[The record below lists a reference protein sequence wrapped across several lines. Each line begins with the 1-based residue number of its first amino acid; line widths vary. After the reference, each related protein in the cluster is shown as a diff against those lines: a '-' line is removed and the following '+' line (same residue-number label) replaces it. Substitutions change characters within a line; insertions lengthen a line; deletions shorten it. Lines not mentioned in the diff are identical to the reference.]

1 MQNPK
6 YFAKL
11 KIEVEGKGMR
21 MIFNRQRYIKK
32 LNQLSWNGLVKIITG
47 VRRAGKSFILN
58 ELFYNSLISQG
69 VLQNNIIRFAFDA
82 DEDIDCL
89 EPFANGE
96 PVKIA
101 DKKLGYIINAKV
113 FRRYIASQINDSDK
127 FYIFLDEVQLLDNF
141 VGTLNS
147 YLRHA
152 NLDIYVTGSNSR
164 FLSSDIVTEFK
175 GRSTEVHVQPLTFAE
190 YMESSSKTIS
200 ESWADYIVAGGIP
213 LVARIQNVEEQIKY
227 LENLVKETYLKDVV
241 QRNGVRKEQALSE
254 TLQVIASSIGA
265 PVNPRKLSN
274 TFISH
279 GYGEIT
285 SETVSRFIDYY
296 SDAFLV
302 SKAQKYNIKGKKYI
316 DSLFKIYFEDIGVR
330 NALLNFRQIEES
342 HIMENVIYNELRYR
356 GYNVDIG
363 EMNIAENT
371 GRKDKNNHDI
381 YVQKSLEIDFIA
393 TLGSEKYYI
402 QSALAMSAEEK
413 SLQEK
418 RSLYYIDNSFK
429 KIVVTKN
436 GLHATRDNRGV
447 ITMDLFD
454 FLLNEDSLKL

>member
-11 KIEVEGKGMR
+11 KIEVDGKGMR

-69 VLQNNIIRFAFDA
+69 VLQKNIIRFAFDA
-82 DEDIDCL
+82 DEDIDRL

-101 DKKLGYIINAKV
+101 DKKLGYVINAKV

-190 YMESSSKTIS
+190 YMESSSKTVS
-200 ESWADYIVAGGIP
+200 ESWADYIVTGGIP
-213 LVARIQNVEEQIKY
+213 LVARMQNVEEQINY

-274 TFISH
+274 TFIS
-279 GYGEIT
+279 
-285 SETVSRFIDYY
+285 
-296 SDAFLV
+296 L
-302 SKAQKYNIKGKKYI
+302 
-316 DSLFKIYFEDIGVR
+316 SLI
-330 NALLNFRQIEES
+330 
-342 HIMENVIYNELRYR
+342 HI
-356 GYNVDIG
+356 
-363 EMNIAENT
+363 
-371 GRKDKNNHDI
+371 
-381 YVQKSLEIDFIA
+381 
-393 TLGSEKYYI
+393 
-402 QSALAMSAEEK
+402 
-413 SLQEK
+413 
-418 RSLYYIDNSFK
+418 
-429 KIVVTKN
+429 
-436 GLHATRDNRGV
+436 
-447 ITMDLFD
+447 
-454 FLLNEDSLKL
+454 

>member
-1 MQNPK
+1 
-6 YFAKL
+6 
-11 KIEVEGKGMR
+11 MR

-69 VLQNNIIRFAFDA
+69 VLQNNIIRFAFDS
-82 DEDIDCL
+82 DEDIDRL

-101 DKKLGYIINAKV
+101 DKKLCYIINAKV

-200 ESWADYIVAGGIP
+200 ESWADYIVTGGIP
-213 LVARIQNVEEQIKY
+213 LVARMQNVDEEIKY
-227 LENLVKETYLKDVV
+227 LENLVKETYLRDVV

-254 TLQVIASSIGA
+254 TLQVVASSIGA

-274 TFISH
+274 AFISH

-342 HIMENVIYNELRYR
+342 HIMENAIYNELRYR

-381 YVQKSLEIDFIA
+381 YAQKSLEIDFIA

-402 QSALAMSAEEK
+402 QSSLAMTTEEK

-418 RSLYYIDNSFK
+418 RSLYYIDNSFE

-454 FLLNEDSLKL
+454 FLLNEDSLKR

>member
-1 MQNPK
+1 
-6 YFAKL
+6 
-11 KIEVEGKGMR
+11 MR
-21 MIFNRQRYIKK
+21 MIFNRQSYIRK

-69 VLQNNIIRFAFDA
+69 VLQKNIIRFAFDA
-82 DEDIDCL
+82 DEDIDRL

-101 DKKLGYIINAKV
+101 DKKLGYVINAKV

-190 YMESSSKTIS
+190 YVESSNKTVP
-200 ESWADYIVAGGIP
+200 ESWADYIVTGGIP
-213 LVARIQNVEEQIKY
+213 LVARMQNVEEQINY

-285 SETVSRFIDYY
+285 SATVSRFIDYY

-381 YVQKSLEIDFIA
+381 YAQKSLEIDFIA

-402 QSALAMSAEEK
+402 QSAPAMPTEEK
-413 SLQEK
+413 SLREK

-447 ITMDLFD
+447 VTMDLFD
-454 FLLNEDSLKL
+454 FLLNEDSLKR

>member
-11 KIEVEGKGMR
+11 KIEVDGKGMR

-69 VLQNNIIRFAFDA
+69 VLQKNIIRFAFDA
-82 DEDIDCL
+82 DEDIDRL

-101 DKKLGYIINAKV
+101 DKKLGYVINAKV

-190 YMESSSKTIS
+190 YMESSSKTVS
-200 ESWADYIVAGGIP
+200 ESWADYIVTGGIP
-213 LVARIQNVEEQIKY
+213 LVARMQNVEEQINY

-285 SETVSRFIDYY
+285 SATVSRFIDYY

-381 YVQKSLEIDFIA
+381 YAQKSLEIDFIA

-402 QSALAMSAEEK
+402 QSAPAMPTEEK
-413 SLQEK
+413 SLREK

-447 ITMDLFD
+447 VTMDLFD

>member
-1 MQNPK
+1 
-6 YFAKL
+6 
-11 KIEVEGKGMR
+11 
-21 MIFNRQRYIKK
+21 MIFNRQSYIRK

-69 VLQNNIIRFAFDA
+69 VLQKNIIRFAFDA
-82 DEDIDCL
+82 DEDIDRL

-101 DKKLGYIINAKV
+101 DKKLGYVINAKV

-190 YMESSSKTIS
+190 YMESSSKTVS
-200 ESWADYIVAGGIP
+200 ESWADYIVTGGIP
-213 LVARIQNVEEQIKY
+213 LVARMQNVEEQINY

-285 SETVSRFIDYY
+285 SATVSRFIDYY

-381 YVQKSLEIDFIA
+381 YAQKSLEIDFIA

-402 QSALAMSAEEK
+402 QSAPAMPTEEK
-413 SLQEK
+413 SLREK

-447 ITMDLFD
+447 VTMDLFD
-454 FLLNEDSLKL
+454 FLLNEDSLKR

>member
-1 MQNPK
+1 
-6 YFAKL
+6 
-11 KIEVEGKGMR
+11 

-32 LNQLSWNGLVKIITG
+32 LNKLSWNGLVKIITG

-58 ELFYNSLISQG
+58 ELLYNSLISQG
-69 VLQNNIIRFAFDA
+69 VLQNNIIRFAFDS
-82 DEDIDCL
+82 DEDIDRL

-101 DKKLGYIINAKV
+101 DKKLGIIINAKV

-190 YMESSSKTIS
+190 YVESSSKTVS
-200 ESWADYIVAGGIP
+200 ESWADYIVTGGIP
-213 LVARIQNVEEQIKY
+213 LVARMQNVEEQINY
-227 LENLVKETYLKDVV
+227 LENLIKETYLKDVI
-241 QRNGVRKEQALSE
+241 QRNSVRKEQALFE

-285 SETVSRFIDYY
+285 SATVSRFIDYY

-302 SKAQKYNIKGKKYI
+302 SKAQKYNIRGKKYI

-342 HIMENVIYNELRYR
+342 HIMENAIYNELRYR

-381 YVQKSLEIDFIA
+381 YAQKSLEIDFIA

-402 QSALAMSAEEK
+402 QSALAMPTEEK

-447 ITMDLFD
+447 VTMDLFD
-454 FLLNEDSLKL
+454 FLLNEDSLKR

>member
-1 MQNPK
+1 
-6 YFAKL
+6 
-11 KIEVEGKGMR
+11 MR
-21 MIFNRQRYIKK
+21 MIFNRKRYIKK

-82 DEDIDCL
+82 DEDIDRL

-96 PVKIA
+96 PVKVA
-101 DKKLGYIINAKV
+101 DKKLGYVINAKV

-200 ESWADYIVAGGIP
+200 ESWADYIVTGGIP
-213 LVARIQNVEEQIKY
+213 LVARMQNVEEQIKY

-285 SETVSRFIDYY
+285 SATVSRFIDYY

-381 YVQKSLEIDFIA
+381 YAQKSLEIDFIA

-402 QSALAMSAEEK
+402 QSAPAMPTEEK
-413 SLQEK
+413 SLREK

-447 ITMDLFD
+447 VTMDLFD

>member
-1 MQNPK
+1 
-6 YFAKL
+6 
-11 KIEVEGKGMR
+11 
-21 MIFNRQRYIKK
+21 MIFNRQSYIRK

-69 VLQNNIIRFAFDA
+69 VLQKNIIRFAFDA
-82 DEDIDCL
+82 DEDIDRL

-152 NLDIYVTGSNSR
+152 NLDIYVTESNSR

-200 ESWADYIVAGGIP
+200 ESWADYIIAGGIP
-213 LVARIQNVEEQIKY
+213 LVARMQNVEEQIKY

-381 YVQKSLEIDFIA
+381 YSQKSLEIDFIA

-402 QSALAMSAEEK
+402 QSALAMPTEEK

>member
-1 MQNPK
+1 
-6 YFAKL
+6 
-11 KIEVEGKGMR
+11 MR
-21 MIFNRQRYIKK
+21 MIFNRQSYIRK

-82 DEDIDCL
+82 DEDIDRL

-101 DKKLGYIINAKV
+101 DKKLGYVINAKV

-190 YMESSSKTIS
+190 YMESSSKTVS
-200 ESWADYIVAGGIP
+200 ESWADYIVTGGIP
-213 LVARIQNVEEQIKY
+213 LVARMQNVEEQIKY

-254 TLQVIASSIGA
+254 TLQVVASSIGA

-381 YVQKSLEIDFIA
+381 YAQKSLEIDFIA

-402 QSALAMSAEEK
+402 QSAPAMPTEEK
-413 SLQEK
+413 SLREK

-447 ITMDLFD
+447 VTMDLFD

>member
-1 MQNPK
+1 
-6 YFAKL
+6 
-11 KIEVEGKGMR
+11 MR

-213 LVARIQNVEEQIKY
+213 LVARMQNVEEQIKY

-454 FLLNEDSLKL
+454 FLLNEDSLKR

>member
-1 MQNPK
+1 
-6 YFAKL
+6 
-11 KIEVEGKGMR
+11 MR

-69 VLQNNIIRFAFDA
+69 VLQKNIIRFAFDA
-82 DEDIDCL
+82 DEDIDRL

-101 DKKLGYIINAKV
+101 DKKLGYVINAKV

-190 YMESSSKTIS
+190 YVESSNKTVS
-200 ESWADYIVAGGIP
+200 ESWADYIVTGGIP
-213 LVARIQNVEEQIKY
+213 LVARMQNVEEQINY

-285 SETVSRFIDYY
+285 SATVSRFIDYY

-381 YVQKSLEIDFIA
+381 YAQKSLEIDFIA

-402 QSALAMSAEEK
+402 QSALAMPTEEK

-436 GLHATRDNRGV
+436 GLHVTRDNRGV

>member
-1 MQNPK
+1 
-6 YFAKL
+6 
-11 KIEVEGKGMR
+11 
-21 MIFNRQRYIKK
+21 MIFNRQSYIRK

-69 VLQNNIIRFAFDA
+69 VLQKNIIRFAFDA
-82 DEDIDCL
+82 DEDIDRL

-101 DKKLGYIINAKV
+101 DKKLGYVINAKV

-175 GRSTEVHVQPLTFAE
+175 GRSTEVHIQPLTFAE
-190 YMESSSKTIS
+190 YMESSSKTVS
-200 ESWADYIVAGGIP
+200 ESWADYIVTGGIP
-213 LVARIQNVEEQIKY
+213 LVARMQNVEEQINY

-285 SETVSRFIDYY
+285 SATVSRFIDYY

-381 YVQKSLEIDFIA
+381 YAQKSLEIDFIA

-402 QSALAMSAEEK
+402 QSAPAMPTEEK
-413 SLQEK
+413 SLREK

-447 ITMDLFD
+447 VTMDLFD

>member
-1 MQNPK
+1 
-6 YFAKL
+6 
-11 KIEVEGKGMR
+11 MR

-32 LNQLSWNGLVKIITG
+32 LSQLSWNGLVKIITG

-69 VLQNNIIRFAFDA
+69 VLQKNIIRFAFDA
-82 DEDIDCL
+82 DEDIDRL
-89 EPFANGE
+89 ESFANGE

-101 DKKLGYIINAKV
+101 DKKLGYVINAKV
-113 FRRYIASQINDSDK
+113 FRRYIASQINGSDK

-190 YMESSSKTIS
+190 YMESSSKTVS
-200 ESWADYIVAGGIP
+200 ESWADYIVTGGIP
-213 LVARIQNVEEQIKY
+213 LVARMQNVEEQINY
-227 LENLVKETYLKDVV
+227 LENLVKETYLKDVI
-241 QRNGVRKEQALSE
+241 QRNSVRKEQALFE

-285 SETVSRFIDYY
+285 SATVSRFIDYY

-363 EMNIAENT
+363 EMSIAENT

-381 YVQKSLEIDFIA
+381 YAQKSLEIDFIA

-402 QSALAMSAEEK
+402 QSALAMPTEEK

-447 ITMDLFD
+447 VTMDLFD
-454 FLLNEDSLKL
+454 FLLNEDSLKR

>member
-1 MQNPK
+1 
-6 YFAKL
+6 
-11 KIEVEGKGMR
+11 

-69 VLQNNIIRFAFDA
+69 VLQKNIIRFAFDA
-82 DEDIDCL
+82 DEDIDRL

-101 DKKLGYIINAKV
+101 DKKLGYVINAKV

-190 YMESSSKTIS
+190 YAESSNKTVS
-200 ESWADYIVAGGIP
+200 ESWADYIVTGGIP
-213 LVARIQNVEEQIKY
+213 LVARMQNVEEQINY

-285 SETVSRFIDYY
+285 SATVSRFIDYY

-381 YVQKSLEIDFIA
+381 YAQKSLEIDFIA

-402 QSALAMSAEEK
+402 QSAPAMPTEEK
-413 SLQEK
+413 SLREK

-447 ITMDLFD
+447 VTMDLFD
-454 FLLNEDSLKL
+454 FLLNEDSLKR

>member
-11 KIEVEGKGMR
+11 KIEVDGKGMR

-69 VLQNNIIRFAFDA
+69 VLQKNIIRFAFDA
-82 DEDIDCL
+82 DEDIDRL

-101 DKKLGYIINAKV
+101 DKKLGYVINAKV

-190 YMESSSKTIS
+190 YMESSSKTVS
-200 ESWADYIVAGGIP
+200 ESWADYIVTGGIP
-213 LVARIQNVEEQIKY
+213 LVARMQNVEEQINY

-285 SETVSRFIDYY
+285 SATVSRFIDYY

-342 HIMENVIYNELRYR
+342 HIMENVIYDELRYR

-381 YVQKSLEIDFIA
+381 YAQKSLEIDFIA

-402 QSALAMSAEEK
+402 QSAPAMPTEEK
-413 SLQEK
+413 SLREK

-447 ITMDLFD
+447 VTMDLFD

>member
-1 MQNPK
+1 
-6 YFAKL
+6 
-11 KIEVEGKGMR
+11 MR
-21 MIFNRQRYIKK
+21 MIFNRQSYIRK

-69 VLQNNIIRFAFDA
+69 VLQKNIIRFAFDA
-82 DEDIDCL
+82 DEDIDRL

-101 DKKLGYIINAKV
+101 DKKLGYVINAKV

-190 YMESSSKTIS
+190 YMESSSKTVS
-200 ESWADYIVAGGIP
+200 ESWADYIVTGGIP
-213 LVARIQNVEEQIKY
+213 LVARMQNVEEQINY

-285 SETVSRFIDYY
+285 SATVSRFIDYY

-381 YVQKSLEIDFIA
+381 YAQKSLEIDFIA

-402 QSALAMSAEEK
+402 QSAPAMPTEEK
-413 SLQEK
+413 SLREK

-447 ITMDLFD
+447 VTMDLFD

>member
-1 MQNPK
+1 
-6 YFAKL
+6 
-11 KIEVEGKGMR
+11 

-213 LVARIQNVEEQIKY
+213 LVARMQNVEEQIKY

-454 FLLNEDSLKL
+454 FLLNEDSLKR

>member
-1 MQNPK
+1 
-6 YFAKL
+6 
-11 KIEVEGKGMR
+11 

-82 DEDIDCL
+82 DEDIDRL

-213 LVARIQNVEEQIKY
+213 LVARMQNVEEQIKY

>member
-213 LVARIQNVEEQIKY
+213 LVARMQNVEEQIKY

>member
-1 MQNPK
+1 
-6 YFAKL
+6 
-11 KIEVEGKGMR
+11 MR

-58 ELFYNSLISQG
+58 ELLYNSLISQG

-82 DEDIDCL
+82 DEDIDRL

-200 ESWADYIVAGGIP
+200 ESWADYIVTGGIP
-213 LVARIQNVEEQIKY
+213 LVARMQNVEEQIKY

-330 NALLNFRQIEES
+330 NVLLNFRQIEES

-402 QSALAMSAEEK
+402 QSALAMPTEEK

-454 FLLNEDSLKL
+454 FLLNEDSLKR

>member
-1 MQNPK
+1 
-6 YFAKL
+6 
-11 KIEVEGKGMR
+11 
-21 MIFNRQRYIKK
+21 MIFNRQSYIRK

-69 VLQNNIIRFAFDA
+69 VLQKNIIRFAFDA
-82 DEDIDCL
+82 DEDIDRL

-101 DKKLGYIINAKV
+101 DKKLGYVINAKV

-190 YMESSSKTIS
+190 YVESSNKTVP
-200 ESWADYIVAGGIP
+200 ESWADYIVTGGIP
-213 LVARIQNVEEQIKY
+213 LVARMQNVEEQINY

-285 SETVSRFIDYY
+285 SATVSRFIDYY

-381 YVQKSLEIDFIA
+381 YAQKSLEIDFIA

-402 QSALAMSAEEK
+402 QSAPAMPTEEK
-413 SLQEK
+413 SLREK

-447 ITMDLFD
+447 VTMDLFD
-454 FLLNEDSLKL
+454 FLLNEDSLKR

>member
-1 MQNPK
+1 
-6 YFAKL
+6 
-11 KIEVEGKGMR
+11 

-69 VLQNNIIRFAFDA
+69 VLQKNIIRFAFDA
-82 DEDIDCL
+82 DEDIDRL

-101 DKKLGYIINAKV
+101 DKKLGYVINAKV

-190 YMESSSKTIS
+190 YMESSSKTVS
-200 ESWADYIVAGGIP
+200 ESWADYIVTGGIP
-213 LVARIQNVEEQIKY
+213 LVARMQNVEEQINY

-254 TLQVIASSIGA
+254 TLRVIASSIGA

-285 SETVSRFIDYY
+285 SATVSRFIDYY

-381 YVQKSLEIDFIA
+381 YAQKSLEIDFIA

-402 QSALAMSAEEK
+402 QSAPAMPTEEK
-413 SLQEK
+413 SLREK

-447 ITMDLFD
+447 VTMDLFD

>member
-1 MQNPK
+1 
-6 YFAKL
+6 
-11 KIEVEGKGMR
+11 
-21 MIFNRQRYIKK
+21 MIFNRQSYIRK

-69 VLQNNIIRFAFDA
+69 VLQKNIIRFAFDA
-82 DEDIDCL
+82 DEDIDRL

-101 DKKLGYIINAKV
+101 DKKLGYVINAKV

-190 YMESSSKTIS
+190 YMESSSKTVS
-200 ESWADYIVAGGIP
+200 ESWADYIVTGGIP
-213 LVARIQNVEEQIKY
+213 LVARMQNVEEQINY

-285 SETVSRFIDYY
+285 SATVSRFIDYY

-381 YVQKSLEIDFIA
+381 YAQKSLEIDFIA

-402 QSALAMSAEEK
+402 QSAPAMPTEEK
-413 SLQEK
+413 SLREK

-447 ITMDLFD
+447 VTMDLFD

>member
-1 MQNPK
+1 
-6 YFAKL
+6 
-11 KIEVEGKGMR
+11 

-82 DEDIDCL
+82 DEDIDRL

-101 DKKLGYIINAKV
+101 DKKLGYVINAKV
-113 FRRYIASQINDSDK
+113 FRRYIASQIDDSDK

-190 YMESSSKTIS
+190 YMESSSKTVS
-200 ESWADYIVAGGIP
+200 ESWADYIVTGGIP
-213 LVARIQNVEEQIKY
+213 IVARMQNVEEQIKY

-254 TLQVIASSIGA
+254 TLQVVASSIGA

-296 SDAFLV
+296 NDAFLV

-381 YVQKSLEIDFIA
+381 YAQKSLEIDFIA

-402 QSALAMSAEEK
+402 QSSLAMTTEEK

-418 RSLYYIDNSFK
+418 RSLYYIDNSFE

-454 FLLNEDSLKL
+454 FLLNEDSLNR

>member
-1 MQNPK
+1 
-6 YFAKL
+6 
-11 KIEVEGKGMR
+11 MR

-82 DEDIDCL
+82 DEDIDRL

-213 LVARIQNVEEQIKY
+213 LVARMQNVEEQIKY

-447 ITMDLFD
+447 VTMDLFD
-454 FLLNEDSLKL
+454 FLLNEDSLKR

>member
-1 MQNPK
+1 
-6 YFAKL
+6 
-11 KIEVEGKGMR
+11 
-21 MIFNRQRYIKK
+21 MIFNRQSYIRK

-69 VLQNNIIRFAFDA
+69 VLQKNIIRFAFDA
-82 DEDIDCL
+82 DEDIDRL

-101 DKKLGYIINAKV
+101 DKKLGYVINAKV

-190 YMESSSKTIS
+190 YVESSNKTVP
-200 ESWADYIVAGGIP
+200 ESWADYIVTGGIP
-213 LVARIQNVEEQIKY
+213 LVARMQNVEEQINY

-285 SETVSRFIDYY
+285 SATVSRFIDYY

-381 YVQKSLEIDFIA
+381 YAQKSLEIDFIA

-402 QSALAMSAEEK
+402 QSAPAMPTEEK
-413 SLQEK
+413 SLREK

-447 ITMDLFD
+447 VTMGLFD
-454 FLLNEDSLKL
+454 FLLNEDSLKR

>member
-1 MQNPK
+1 
-6 YFAKL
+6 
-11 KIEVEGKGMR
+11 

-82 DEDIDCL
+82 DEDIDRL

-200 ESWADYIVAGGIP
+200 ESWADYIVTGGIP
-213 LVARIQNVEEQIKY
+213 IVARMQNVEEQIKY

-254 TLQVIASSIGA
+254 TLQVVASSIGA

-381 YVQKSLEIDFIA
+381 YAQKSLEIDFIA

-402 QSALAMSAEEK
+402 QSSLAMTTEEK

-418 RSLYYIDNSFK
+418 RSLYYIDNSFE

-454 FLLNEDSLKL
+454 FLLNEDSLKR

>member
-1 MQNPK
+1 
-6 YFAKL
+6 
-11 KIEVEGKGMR
+11 

-58 ELFYNSLISQG
+58 ELLYNSLISQG

-82 DEDIDCL
+82 DEDIDRL

-200 ESWADYIVAGGIP
+200 ESWADYIVTGGIP
-213 LVARIQNVEEQIKY
+213 LVARMQNVEEQIKY

-330 NALLNFRQIEES
+330 NVLLNFRQIEES
-342 HIMENVIYNELRYR
+342 HIMENVISNELRYR

-402 QSALAMSAEEK
+402 QSALAMPTEEK

-454 FLLNEDSLKL
+454 FLLNEDSLKR

>member
-1 MQNPK
+1 
-6 YFAKL
+6 
-11 KIEVEGKGMR
+11 

-32 LNQLSWNGLVKIITG
+32 LNKLSWNGLVKIITG

-58 ELFYNSLISQG
+58 ELLYNSLISQG
-69 VLQNNIIRFAFDA
+69 VLQNNIIRFAFDS
-82 DEDIDCL
+82 DEDIDRL

-101 DKKLGYIINAKV
+101 DKKLGNVINAKV

-190 YMESSSKTIS
+190 YVESSSKTVS
-200 ESWADYIVAGGIP
+200 ESWADYIVTGGIP
-213 LVARIQNVEEQIKY
+213 LVARMQNVEEQINY
-227 LENLVKETYLKDVV
+227 LENLIKETYLKDVI
-241 QRNGVRKEQALSE
+241 QRNSVRKEQALFE

-285 SETVSRFIDYY
+285 SATVSRFIDYY

-302 SKAQKYNIKGKKYI
+302 SKAQKYNIRGKKYI

-342 HIMENVIYNELRYR
+342 HIMENAIYNELRYR

-381 YVQKSLEIDFIA
+381 YAQKSLEIDFIA

-402 QSALAMSAEEK
+402 QSALAMPTEEK

-447 ITMDLFD
+447 VTMDLFD
-454 FLLNEDSLKL
+454 FLLNEDSLKR

>member
-1 MQNPK
+1 
-6 YFAKL
+6 
-11 KIEVEGKGMR
+11 

-69 VLQNNIIRFAFDA
+69 VLQKNIIRFAFDA
-82 DEDIDCL
+82 DEDIDRL

-101 DKKLGYIINAKV
+101 DKKLGYVINAKV

-190 YMESSSKTIS
+190 YMESSSKTVS
-200 ESWADYIVAGGIP
+200 ESWADYIVTGGIP
-213 LVARIQNVEEQIKY
+213 LVARMQNVEEQINY

-279 GYGEIT
+279 GYGEI
-285 SETVSRFIDYY
+285 
-296 SDAFLV
+296 L
-302 SKAQKYNIKGKKYI
+302 
-316 DSLFKIYFEDIGVR
+316 SLI
-330 NALLNFRQIEES
+330 
-342 HIMENVIYNELRYR
+342 HI
-356 GYNVDIG
+356 
-363 EMNIAENT
+363 
-371 GRKDKNNHDI
+371 
-381 YVQKSLEIDFIA
+381 
-393 TLGSEKYYI
+393 
-402 QSALAMSAEEK
+402 
-413 SLQEK
+413 
-418 RSLYYIDNSFK
+418 
-429 KIVVTKN
+429 
-436 GLHATRDNRGV
+436 
-447 ITMDLFD
+447 
-454 FLLNEDSLKL
+454 

>member
-1 MQNPK
+1 
-6 YFAKL
+6 
-11 KIEVEGKGMR
+11 

-69 VLQNNIIRFAFDA
+69 VLQNNIIRFAFDS
-82 DEDIDCL
+82 DEDIDRL

-113 FRRYIASQINDSDK
+113 FRRYIASHINDSDK

-190 YMESSSKTIS
+190 YMESSSKTVS
-200 ESWADYIVAGGIP
+200 ESWADYIVTGGIP
-213 LVARIQNVEEQIKY
+213 LVARMQNVEEQIKY

-254 TLQVIASSIGA
+254 TLQVVASSIGA

-381 YVQKSLEIDFIA
+381 YAQKSLEIDFIA

-402 QSALAMSAEEK
+402 QSSLAMTTEEK

-418 RSLYYIDNSFK
+418 RSLYYIDNSFE

-454 FLLNEDSLKL
+454 FLLNEDSLNR

>member
-1 MQNPK
+1 
-6 YFAKL
+6 
-11 KIEVEGKGMR
+11 

-32 LNQLSWNGLVKIITG
+32 LNKLSWNGLVKIITG

-58 ELFYNSLISQG
+58 ELLYNSLISQG
-69 VLQNNIIRFAFDA
+69 VLQNNIIRFAFDS
-82 DEDIDCL
+82 DEDIDRL

-101 DKKLGYIINAKV
+101 DKKLGIIINAKV

-190 YMESSSKTIS
+190 YVESSSKTVS
-200 ESWADYIVAGGIP
+200 ESWADYIVTGGIP
-213 LVARIQNVEEQIKY
+213 LVAGMQNVEEQIKY

-302 SKAQKYNIKGKKYI
+302 SKAQKYNIRGKKYI

-342 HIMENVIYNELRYR
+342 HIMENAIYNELRYR

-381 YVQKSLEIDFIA
+381 YAQKSLEIDFIA

-402 QSALAMSAEEK
+402 QSALAMPTEEK

-447 ITMDLFD
+447 VTMDLFD
-454 FLLNEDSLKL
+454 FLLNEDSLKR

>member
-1 MQNPK
+1 
-6 YFAKL
+6 
-11 KIEVEGKGMR
+11 

-82 DEDIDCL
+82 DEDIDRL

-101 DKKLGYIINAKV
+101 DKKLGYVINAKV

-213 LVARIQNVEEQIKY
+213 LVARMQNVEEQIKY

-454 FLLNEDSLKL
+454 FLLNEDSLKR

>member
-1 MQNPK
+1 
-6 YFAKL
+6 
-11 KIEVEGKGMR
+11 

-69 VLQNNIIRFAFDA
+69 VLQKNIIRFAFDA
-82 DEDIDCL
+82 DEDIDRL

-101 DKKLGYIINAKV
+101 DKKLGYVINAKV

-190 YMESSSKTIS
+190 YAESSNKTVS
-200 ESWADYIVAGGIP
+200 ESWADYIVTGGIP
-213 LVARIQNVEEQIKY
+213 LVARMQNVEEQINY

-285 SETVSRFIDYY
+285 SATVSRFIDYY

-302 SKAQKYNIKGKKYI
+302 SKAQKYSIKGKKYI

-381 YVQKSLEIDFIA
+381 YAQKSLEIDFIA

-402 QSALAMSAEEK
+402 QSAPAMPTEEK
-413 SLQEK
+413 SLREK

-447 ITMDLFD
+447 VTMDLFD
-454 FLLNEDSLKL
+454 FLLNEDSLKR

>member
-11 KIEVEGKGMR
+11 KIEVDGKGMR

-69 VLQNNIIRFAFDA
+69 VLQKNIIRFAFDA
-82 DEDIDCL
+82 DEDIDRL

-101 DKKLGYIINAKV
+101 DKKLGYVINAKV

-164 FLSSDIVTEFK
+164 FLSSDIVAEFK

-190 YMESSSKTIS
+190 YMESSSKTVS
-200 ESWADYIVAGGIP
+200 ESWADYIVTGGIP
-213 LVARIQNVEEQIKY
+213 LVARMQNVEEQINY

-285 SETVSRFIDYY
+285 SATVSRFIDYY

-381 YVQKSLEIDFIA
+381 YAQKSLEIDFIA

-402 QSALAMSAEEK
+402 QSAPAMPTEEK
-413 SLQEK
+413 SLREK

-447 ITMDLFD
+447 VTMDLFD

>member
-1 MQNPK
+1 
-6 YFAKL
+6 
-11 KIEVEGKGMR
+11 MR

-69 VLQNNIIRFAFDA
+69 VLQKNIIRFAFDA
-82 DEDIDCL
+82 DEDIDRL

-200 ESWADYIVAGGIP
+200 ESWADYIVTGGIP
-213 LVARIQNVEEQIKY
+213 LVSKMQNVEEQIKY

-381 YVQKSLEIDFIA
+381 YAQKSLEIDFIA

-402 QSALAMSAEEK
+402 QSALAITTEEK

-436 GLHATRDNRGV
+436 GLHVTRDNRGV

-454 FLLNEDSLKL
+454 FLLNEDSLNR

>member
-1 MQNPK
+1 
-6 YFAKL
+6 
-11 KIEVEGKGMR
+11 
-21 MIFNRQRYIKK
+21 MIFNRQSYIRK

-82 DEDIDCL
+82 DEDIDRL

-101 DKKLGYIINAKV
+101 DKKLGYVINAKV

-190 YMESSSKTIS
+190 YMESSSKTVS
-200 ESWADYIVAGGIP
+200 ESWADYIVTGGIP
-213 LVARIQNVEEQIKY
+213 LVARMQNVEEQIKY

-381 YVQKSLEIDFIA
+381 YAQKSLEIDFIA

-402 QSALAMSAEEK
+402 QSAPAMPTEEK
-413 SLQEK
+413 SLREK

-447 ITMDLFD
+447 VTMDLFD